1 MRADRT
7 RRMQLYQKLFDEAMI
22 EPFEPRPLPW
32 TARQVIHDGP
42 GWQFFDNNG
51 MPVLGELLR
60 DPEDAAWL
68 VRMVNSFEDHYTRYH
83 ALKELILAVRRLD
96 KAIRDHH
103 PDDPLRV
110 PEKDSLYA
118 DIKKA
123 VSFYAD
129 YWKDQEAPPVTT
141 P

>member
-96 KAIRDHH
+96 KAIRDTQ
-103 PDDPLRV
+103 DEPLRV
-110 PEKDSLYA
+110 KEDDPLYA
-118 DIKKA
+118 DIRK
-123 VSFYAD
+123 VLTFYAD
-129 YWKDQEAPPVTT
+129 YWPDEPVTDDKR
-141 P
+141 